1 MEGRGVPGGWLGGVK
16 DLMIRKVVFQ
26 KMKFYLLHSRCAERF
41 DSPNLGNSNAQ
52 FVVIGD

>member
-1 MEGRGVPGGWLGGVK
+1 MVGGSQRSHDQEGG
-16 DLMIRKVVFQ
+16 FQ